1 MYVYIYRCVY
11 RNIYIYIYRHT
22 LPMARVTQKKI
33 DLVEV
38 TWGTRV
44 SAQSGAAATTAG
56 SRSSCAGEVGGA
68 GVHSIRCSSDDGRG
82 QKQLCRRGGGRRC
95 PPSPLQQRRRQGA
108 EAAVP
113 ARWGSQVSTQSIA
126 AATTARSRISC
137 AGEVGGPGVHPIR
150 CSRNPHVSCLSH
162 HHLHH
167 RGCISCHLHGC
178 YCIWHKFIHTH
189 ASRSKYK
196 CC

>member
-1 MYVYIYRCVY
+1 
-11 RNIYIYIYRHT
+11 
-22 LPMARVTQKKI
+22 MARVTQRKI

>member
-1 MYVYIYRCVY
+1 MYIYRCVY
-11 RNIYIYIYRHT
+11 RNIYIYIDIHCRW
-22 LPMARVTQKKI
+22 P
-33 DLVEV
+33 
-38 TWGTRV
+38 
-44 SAQSGAAATTAG
+44 G
-56 SRSSCAGEVGGA
+56 SPKRRSIWLRSPG
-68 GVHSIRCSSDDGRG
+68 GRG
-82 QKQLCRRGGGRRC
+82 RPPNPVQQRRRQGAEAAVPARWGGRGC
-95 PPSPLQQRRRQGA
+95 PPDPLQQRRRQGA
-108 EAAVP
+108 ETAVP